1 MQTAALPGSLTET
14 EIQMN
19 KDMYKPTS
27 IKIKSKIGSS
37 PLFSGQNSVSLKKVL
52 DVCFEK

>member
-14 EIQMN
+14 EIQTN

-27 IKIKSKIGSS
+27 IKKKNQVKIGSVTN
-37 PLFSGQNSVSLKKVL
+37 FSIILWPK
-52 DVCFEK
+52 